1 MVDTSEKILLR
12 VEFDQSEAIKKVAA
26 LQVDINALTAAN
38 KELAKSTGTATK
50 EYQENARLIKNLSD
64 EQRALNRN
72 IDASIA
78 AFSAEEGSIQQ
89 LKKNLSLATEEYNK
103 MSRAQRNS
111 AQGKELQASIRA
123 TTDELK
129 ELEGAIGDNRRNVG
143 NYGDALKELT
153 GHIQVN
159 GFNLNSVSEGF
170 KIVKD
175 ATGAAGIQ
183 MQSFNGIL
191 KLSIIGV
198 IITLVAGLAAA
209 FMRFKPVADKVE
221 QVFSGINAAVG
232 AVVESLINV
241 GNGLIKIIQGNF
253 SEGIAEIRGAF
264 DGLGDSIKTA
274 YNAGVEFAKLQQD
287 IDDIN
292 RQTLIT
298 NSKLNKEIDQ
308 LLLKSRNRTLSEKQ
322 RLALLDQASKKESQA
337 LANSLNL
344 ANKELELAQKR
355 FDEAE
360 RTKQM
365 TDEIEDARV
374 NAIVKIN
381 ELESQ
386 SLNLQEKITNR
397 RDQLVKEFEDNRI
410 KAEEE
415 LNKARIE
422 SEQQAL
428 EVDKI
433 IAEEKLKLIRQQAE
447 EAKAATEKKIQYLLN
462 ESISTAEIN
471 KIIATSDEERY
482 LAERQLIEAN
492 YQVKLDALSKIN
504 AADSEYKRLEV
515 ERLQMLA
522 VLDRMRTEQALEQ
535 ISIMT
540 GALNQLNQNS
550 FQNAE
555 FGKSLAIAQSTINTY
570 EGATKAF
577 AQGGVLG
584 FLTGS
589 AIIAAGLANVQ
600 RIANT
605 DIPSMGGAAA
615 GGGSFMTKGPTML
628 LVGDNPGGVERID
641 VTPISGKGQT
651 TINPNGNLV
660 AMAGGGSLVTGFGGF
675 AERKST
681 IDDPTDYDKLA
692 KSLEKINIY
701 TKITEIEKVAKKR
714 SNIASV
720 SEL

>member
-89 LKKNLSLATEEYNK
+89 LKKNLALATDEYNK

-129 ELEGAIGDNRRNVG
+129 ELEVAIGDNRRNVG
-143 NYGDALKELT
+143 NYGDALRDLT
-153 GHIQVN
+153 GQIQIN
-159 GFNLNSVSEGF
+159 GINLNTFSEGF
-170 KIVKD
+170 KQVREV
-175 ATGAAGIQ
+175 TGFAGAQ

-191 KLSIIGV
+191 KVSFIGV
-198 IITLVAGLAAA
+198 IITLVAGLIAA
-209 FMRFKPVADKVE
+209 FTRFKPVADKVE

-253 SEGIAEIRGAF
+253 SEGITEIRGAF

-274 YNAGVEFAKLQQD
+274 YNAGVEFAQLQQD

-322 RLALLDQASKKESQA
+322 RLALLDEASKKESQA

-344 ANKELELAQKR
+344 ANKQLELAQKR

-374 NAIVKIN
+374 DAIVKIN

-397 RDQLVKEFEDNRI
+397 RDALIQEEIQTRAKLREEQQKLLKQTQEDFEFYQNLSKQLREKEIADELELLENSSQAKVGLSEQEANDLLAIRQLTNEEIAELALLSRDQQI
-410 KAEEE
+410 KYIEEIK
-415 LNKARIE
+415 NKAV
-422 SEQQAL
+422 A
-428 EVDKI
+428 
-433 IAEEKLKLIRQQAE
+433 
-447 EAKAATEKKIQYLLN
+447 
-462 ESISTAEIN
+462 AEIM
-471 KIIATSDEERY
+471 KR
-482 LAERQLIEAN
+482 
-492 YQVKLDALSKIN
+492 DA
-504 AADSEYKRLEV
+504 
-515 ERLQMLA
+515 A
-522 VLDRMRTEQALEQ
+522 VITAQ
-535 ISIMT
+535 SVV
-540 GALNQLNQNS
+540 GALQAMNS
-550 FQNAE
+550 FAGENAE
-555 FGKSLAIAQSTINTY
+555 FSKTLAIAEATINTY
-570 EGATKAF
+570 AAIVGALRANSAIPIPGFAIAQAVAIGIQGF
-577 AQGGVLG
+577 AQI
-584 FLTGS
+584 
-589 AIIAAGLANVQ
+589 AKIAA
-600 RIANT
+600 T
-605 DIPSMGGAAA
+605 DIPSGISAAA

-641 VTPISGKGQT
+641 VTPLSGKGQT
-651 TINPNGNLV
+651 RISPNSNLV

-675 AERKST
+675 AERNST
-681 IDDPTDYDKLA
+681 NASLMDYKALA
-692 KSLEKINIY
+692 MELSKVKIV
-701 TKITEIEKVAKKR
+701 TQITEINKVNKR
-714 SNIASV
+714 VSSVASV
-720 SEL
+720 SQI